1 MTIIDMEYLLIKIIA
16 YLDYNYM
23 VEGNF
28 VVCLSFKTVG
38 LTFHKDSHEQYFYL
52 DLDLDLDLD
61 STMLSQHCFF
71 LSYKLPPQE

>member
-52 DLDLDLDLD
+52 DLD

>member
-1 MTIIDMEYLLIKIIA
+1 MTIIDIQYLLIKIIP

-52 DLDLDLDLD
+52 DLDWDWD
-61 STMLSQHCFF
+61 STMLSLHCFF
-71 LSYKLPPQE
+71 LSYKLPLQE